1 MKSKVKII
9 AEVGVNHDGNL
20 QKAKKLIKICKN
32 IGADFIKFQSFKI
45 DSLVTI
51 NSKKSKYQLKKNSK
65 NNSLYKMLKKVEL
78 SYKDTIKLFEY
89 AKKIDIEIISTPFD
103 KLSSDELENLKM
115 KVFKISSGDIDNIPL
130 IEHVAKKNKPIIIST
145 GRSTFKD
152 IDKAIKFIKKN
163 NNNKISILHC
173 VSSYPTKYKDL
184 NLNTIKKLKEKYS
197 FEIGF
202 SDHSLGIEAPI
213 AAVALGAT
221 IIEKHITLDK
231 KNQGPDHFFSLVPLE
246 FEMMIRQIRNIES
259 AMGSSVKKIN
269 QSEIEGLRKSRRSL
283 YSFTDIYKNQIFN
296 ENNISILRPADGLK
310 PIDIYKFIGRRSKDN
325 IKKGTLLKL
334 SMIKK

>member
-32 IGADFIKFQSFKI
+32 IGADFIKFQSFKT

-202 SDHSLGIEAPI
+202 SDHSLGIEAPV

>member
-32 IGADFIKFQSFKI
+32 IGADFIKFQSFKT